1 MSDDLRE
8 RIALAIARVPA
19 GKAADAVLDAIAET
33 AVIVERGRFE
43 RIRRVAIAA
52 RYQATMSI
60 DYEAISWQFPE
71 LTAAALSVE
80 PGDLEPLP

>member
-33 AVIVERGRFE
+33 AVIVERE
-43 RIRRVAIAA
+43 RLERVLAYLDLLDEMMRQANELEALA
-52 RYQATMSI
+52 RCA
-60 DYEAISWQFPE
+60 D
-71 LTAAALSVE
+71 AALQ
-80 PGDLEPLP
+80 PGDLEVTGDGV

>member
-33 AVIVERGRFE
+33 AVIVERGRWE
-43 RIRRVAIAA
+43 RVLTF
-52 RYQATMSI
+52 ATWCFREEFT
-60 DYEAISWQFPE
+60 DCDAWRNWENAKLQ
-71 LTAAALSVE
+71 